1 MLNER
6 VEEISAF
13 CLNVSSYIGKTT
25 HTNAK
30 TDIRLS
36 LVCSVEV
43 FGWMGTY
50 CTYWHIDAY
59 PYVTC
64 AR

>member
-25 HTNAK
+25 YTDAK
-30 TDIRLS
+30 TDIRFS
-36 LVCSVEV
+36 LVCSIEV
-43 FGWMGTY
+43 IRRVCTY
-50 CTYWHIDAY
+50 CTYWHIDAC
-59 PYVTC
+59 PYVTYT
-64 AR
+64 R